1 MTFEILD
8 FTMITYKTLQQ
19 IQTMQKGGA
28 ILAAVLK
35 KTAELIKPGISADV
49 LEQFAAEEIKLAG
62 AKPAFLN
69 YKTKNSDAYPNILC
83 ISVNNEVVHALP
95 SPDKIF
101 QEGDVVG
108 LDCGIWYKN
117 LCVDAALTV
126 ACGKIDEQT
135 RKLINT
141 ACEALRI
148 GISKC
153 RIDNYLGDIGFAIQK
168 FVESQG
174 FKVIKTLVGHG
185 VGYQVH
191 EDPQVPNFFPFDE
204 KNPKNRGPKLKQGM
218 TLAIEPMIS
227 VSSEKTKK
235 GKDGFASITVDGSL
249 SAHFEHTVGVTK
261 KGPLILT
268 K

>member
-1 MTFEILD
+1 
-8 FTMITYKTLQQ
+8 MITYKTNEQ

-28 ILAAVLK
+28 ILAAILK
-35 KTAELIKPGISADV
+35 KTAELIKPGASAAD
-49 LEQFAAEEIKLAG
+49 LEQFAQKEISHAG

-69 YKTKNSDAYPNILC
+69 YKTKNSNPYPNILC
-83 ISVNNEVVHALP
+83 VSVNNEVVHALP
-95 SPDKIF
+95 LIDKIF
-101 QEGDVVG
+101 QPGDVVG
-108 LDCGIWYKN
+108 LDCGIWYKD
-117 LCVDAALTV
+117 LCVDAALTI
-126 ACGKIDEQT
+126 ACGNVDAQS

-141 ACEALRI
+141 CREALQI

-153 RIDNYLGDIGFAIQK
+153 RIDNYLGDMGFAIQK
-168 FVESQG
+168 FVESQD

-235 GKDGFASITVDGSL
+235 GKDGFASITADCSL
-249 SAHFEHTVGVTK
+249 SAHFEHTIAVTK
-261 KGPLILT
+261 KGPVILT